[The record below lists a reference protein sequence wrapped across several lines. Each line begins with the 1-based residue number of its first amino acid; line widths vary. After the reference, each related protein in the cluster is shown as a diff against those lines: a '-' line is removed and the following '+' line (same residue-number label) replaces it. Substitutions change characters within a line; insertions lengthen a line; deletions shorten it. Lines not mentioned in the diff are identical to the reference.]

1 MNLIFMGTGPFA
13 LEALKALYET
23 YGESEGNSLAVYTK
37 EDKPSG
43 RGMSVKRAAVASFA
57 EEKKLPLYQPK
68 TLKTQE
74 AQAEFSALAPDMA
87 IVASYGLILPKEIL
101 NAPQYGCVNI
111 HASLLPRYRGAAP
124 INRCILN
131 GERETGVTIMQMD
144 EGLDTGDM
152 LFQKKLA
159 IDPDEDCGSLFD
171 RLAVLGSQMILEAI
185 PLILQGKLIPEK
197 QDGEKSTYAEKI
209 TSVDQKIDWTEK
221 TEAIYN
227 RIRALSPFPGAICR
241 GTDGKILKIYA
252 SHPVSDS
259 FCGEAGEVVSV
270 KPEVS
275 VKTGDGAIALD
286 LVQPEGKPRMKAFD
300 LVNGRK
306 IALGDKLS

>member
-1 MNLIFMGTGPFA
+1 MGTGPFA

-23 YGESEGNSLAVYTK
+23 YGKSEGTTLSVYTK

-43 RGMSVKRAAVASFA
+43 RGMAVKRAAVVAFA

-68 TLKTQE
+68 TLREPE
-74 AQAEFSALAPDMA
+74 AQKEFFALSADLA

-101 NAPQYGCVNI
+101 CAPKYGCVNI

-131 GERETGVTIMQMD
+131 GEEETGVTIMQMD

-152 LFQKKLA
+152 LMKKKIA
-159 IDPDEDCGSLFD
+159 ISPDEDCGSLFD

-185 PLILQGKLIPEK
+185 PRILQGEIVPEK
-197 QDGEKSTYAEKI
+197 QDHEKSTYAEKI
-209 TSVDQKIDWTEK
+209 TSADQRIDWTEDTK
-221 TEAIYN
+221 SICN

-241 GTDGKILKIYA
+241 TADGKILKIYA
-252 SHPVSDS
+252 ARSAASQLE
-259 FCGEAGEVVSV
+259 GEAGEVVSV
-270 KPEVS
+270 KPQVL
-275 VKTGDGAIALD
+275 VKTIDGAIEL
-286 LVQPEGKPRMKAFD
+286 LLIQPEGKPRMRASD